1 MHCRSGVFRQPWEG
15 GRKIYY
21 VKRSKWVTFV
31 ADNPFSNKI
40 TGGRC
45 PDLTRNHSSGKKIMG
60 KEPYIYGL
68 RPAME
73 ALTSGKAVEKILLQN
88 GLKGELFRELFG
100 LMRELEIPFQF
111 VPAEKLNR
119 LSRQNHQGVITYLSE
134 ITYQRIEDLVPAVF
148 EQGRQPLFLILD
160 RITDVRNLG
169 AIARTAECAGA
180 DGIIIP
186 SRGSAMINAD
196 AIKTSAGALYKIP
209 VVRASNLKE
218 TIRFL
223 HDSGLTLTAATEKD
237 GQTYTEAMFDQP
249 LAIIL
254 GSEGEGVSEE
264 YLKLTDSRVRIPLMG
279 EIGSLNVSVA
289 AGILLF
295 EVIRQRG
302 IQHSDI

>member
-1 MHCRSGVFRQPWEG
+1 M
-15 GRKIYY
+15 RKE
-21 VKRSKWVTFV
+21 S
-31 ADNPFSNKI
+31 
-40 TGGRC
+40 
-45 PDLTRNHSSGKKIMG
+45 
-60 KEPYIYGL
+60 YIYGL
-68 RPAME
+68 RPAIE

-100 LMRELEIPFQF
+100 LIRELEVPFQF

-119 LSRQNHQGVITYLSE
+119 LSRQNHQGIITYLSE
-134 ITYQRIEDLVPAVF
+134 ITYQRIEDLVPAVY

-186 SRGSAMINAD
+186 SRGSAMINSD

-209 VVRASNLKE
+209 VVRSSNLKD

-223 HDSGLTLTAATEKD
+223 HDSGLILTAATEKE
-237 GQTYTEAMFDQP
+237 GKIYTAAQFDQP
-249 LAIIL
+249 LAIIM
-254 GSEGEGVSEE
+254 GSEGEGISEE
-264 YLKLTDSRVRIPLMG
+264 YLKMADLRIRIPLMG

-289 AGILLF
+289 TGVLLF
-295 EVIRQRG
+295 EVLRQRG
-302 IQHSDI
+302 IQQSEA

>member
-1 MHCRSGVFRQPWEG
+1 MS
-15 GRKIYY
+15 
-21 VKRSKWVTFV
+21 
-31 ADNPFSNKI
+31 
-40 TGGRC
+40 
-45 PDLTRNHSSGKKIMG
+45 

-73 ALTSGKAVEKILLQN
+73 ALTAGKAVEKILLQN

-100 LMRELEIPFQF
+100 LIRELEVPFQF

-119 LSRQNHQGVITYLSE
+119 LSRQNHQGIITYLSE
-134 ITYQRIEDLVPAVF
+134 ITYQRIEDLVPAVY

-186 SRGSAMINAD
+186 SRGSALINSD

-209 VVRASNLKE
+209 VVRSANLKE

-223 HDSGLTLTAATEKD
+223 HDSGIALIAATEKE
-237 GQTYTEAMFDQP
+237 GKIYTTALFDQP
-249 LAIIL
+249 LAIIM
-254 GSEGEGVSEE
+254 GSEGEGISEE
-264 YLKLTDSRVRIPLMG
+264 YLKMTDLRVRIPLMG

-289 AGILLF
+289 TGVLLF
-295 EVIRQRG
+295 EVLRQRG
-302 IQHSDI
+302 IQHS

>member
-1 MHCRSGVFRQPWEG
+1 M
-15 GRKIYY
+15 RKE
-21 VKRSKWVTFV
+21 S
-31 ADNPFSNKI
+31 
-40 TGGRC
+40 
-45 PDLTRNHSSGKKIMG
+45 
-60 KEPYIYGL
+60 YIYGL
-68 RPAME
+68 RPAIE

-100 LMRELEIPFQF
+100 LIRELEVPFQF

-119 LSRQNHQGVITYLSE
+119 LSRQNHQGIITYLSE
-134 ITYQRIEDLVPAVF
+134 ITYQRIEDLVPAVY

-186 SRGSAMINAD
+186 SRGSAMINSD

-209 VVRASNLKE
+209 VVRSSNLKD

-223 HDSGLTLTAATEKD
+223 HDSGLILIAATEKE
-237 GQTYTEAMFDQP
+237 GKIYTAAQFDQP
-249 LAIIL
+249 LAIIM
-254 GSEGEGVSEE
+254 GSEGEGISEE
-264 YLKLTDSRVRIPLMG
+264 YLKMADLRIRIPLMG

-289 AGILLF
+289 TGVLLF
-295 EVIRQRG
+295 EVLRQRG
-302 IQHSDI
+302 IQQSEA